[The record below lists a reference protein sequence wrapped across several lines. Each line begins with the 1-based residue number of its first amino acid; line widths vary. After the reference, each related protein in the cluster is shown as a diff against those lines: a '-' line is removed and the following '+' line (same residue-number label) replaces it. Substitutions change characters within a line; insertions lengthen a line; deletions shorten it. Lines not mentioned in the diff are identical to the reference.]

1 MQNAPE
7 KVRFLDRFTPRILLE
22 VKKVFREGGIKGVIQ
37 RFGWKIFAAFFV
49 YYLIRDVTLYILL
62 PWYLANKLV

>member
-7 KVRFLDRFTPRILLE
+7 KVKFLDRLTPRFLLE
-22 VKKVFREGGIKGVIQ
+22 VKKVFREGGIKAVIQ
-37 RFGWKIFAAFFV
+37 RFGWKIFAAFFA